1 MLGNSWPAERPSS
14 FREEFFSLHFI
25 IIVLLFKLNI
35 LVFTEN
41 NVSAFVAVLLFCTA
55 VFHLI
60 LSRGGLNLETEAL
73 QQMFESHAIV
83 GPNLARYQEGACPR
97 CPQ

>member
-1 MLGNSWPAERPSS
+1 M
-14 FREEFFSLHFI
+14 
-25 IIVLLFKLNI
+25 
-35 LVFTEN
+35 
-41 NVSAFVAVLLFCTA
+41 AVLRFCTA

-83 GPNLARYQEGACPR
+83 GPDLARYQEGACPR